1 MHHCTVTSATSVVT
15 FCNYLDVLSERLGQ
29 GVTPRVT
36 YITELALGLQL
47 VPGGPFLSLLP

>member
-1 MHHCTVTSATSVVT
+1 VHHCTVTSATSVVAV
-15 FCNYLDVLSERLGQ
+15 CLDMLAERLGQ

-36 YITELALGLQL
+36 YITALALGLRL